1 MNIVNIK
8 IEELKFA
15 DYNPRQISEK
25 QVEELKKSIENFGVV
40 EPIVVNENPDRKNI
54 IVGGHQRV
62 RILQMLGHTE
72 VPVFYVNLDE
82 IREKELNIR
91 LNKNTGNW
99 DWEKLGN
106 VFDVDSLLE
115 WGFTEGE
122 LGLGDAK
129 DEVDTDNLGASLD
142 SYLDGNIRQVV
153 LYFKK
158 DEYEDVLKRL
168 ETVMEEQGV
177 DSHSLAF
184 LKLLEYYES
193 SRTEK

>member
-106 VFDVDSLLE
+106 VYDVDSLLE

-184 LKLLEYYES
+184 FKLLEYYES